1 MEVNMKTKAVLM
13 YGKNDVRVESFE
25 LPEIKS
31 DEILARVVSNSI
43 CMSSYKAVIQG
54 TDHKRVPNDVHVN
67 PIITGHEF
75 SGEIVKV
82 GKKWS
87 DQFKTGDKYAIQ
99 PALNYKGSPFSPG
112 YSYPYFGGNATYI
125 VIPNEVM
132 ELGCLLK
139 YNGEGYFEASL
150 AEPMSCIIGAFHANY
165 HTRFAEYVH
174 DMDIKE
180 GGNLALLGAAGPMGL
195 GAIDYAINRERKPKL
210 LVVTDLDEGRLSRAE
225 KILTIESAKEKGV
238 QLVYFNP
245 SEMENPVKEMRN
257 LTDGKGF
264 DDVFTFT
271 PVKPLIEQGDQLLG
285 KDGCLNFFAGPVD
298 QEFSASLNFYNVHY
312 MQTHIVGTSG
322 GSTDDMKESL
332 EMTKDNLINPAVMI
346 THIGGLEAA
355 KEANLNL
362 PKLGGGKKLIYPEI
376 SMPLTDIT
384 TIGDNENSTEYEREL
399 GKIIDAYNGLWSN
412 EAEAYLLENSK
423 YF

>member
-1 MEVNMKTKAVLM
+1 METRAVLM
-13 YGKNDVRVESFE
+13 YGKNDVRVEKFE
-25 LPEIKS
+25 LPEIKE

-43 CMSSYKAVIQG
+43 CMSTYKAVIQG
-54 TDHKRVPNDVHVN
+54 TEHKRVPEDVHKR

-87 DQFKTGDKYAIQ
+87 DQFKAGDKYAIQ
-99 PALNYKGSPFSPG
+99 PALNYKGSPYSPG

-125 VIPNEVM
+125 VIPKEVM

-150 AEPMSCIIGAFHANY
+150 AEPMSCIIGAYHANY

-210 LVVTDLDEGRLSRAE
+210 LVVTDLDKGRLSRAE
-225 KILTIESAKEKGV
+225 KILNVESAKEKGV
-238 QLVYFNP
+238 KLVYFNP
-245 SEMENPVKEMRN
+245 SEMQNPVQEMRD

-264 DDVFTFT
+264 DDVFAFT
-271 PVKPLIEQGDQLLG
+271 PVKPLIEQADQLLG

-332 EMTKDNLINPAVMI
+332 EMTKNNMIDPAVMI

-355 KEANLNL
+355 KEANLYL
-362 PKLGGGKKLIYPEI
+362 PKLEGGKKLIYPGIE
-376 SMPLTDIT
+376 MPLTDIT
-384 TIGDNENSTEYEREL
+384 EIGKDEKATKYEKKL
-399 GKIIDAYNGLWSN
+399 GEIIDAYNGLWSN
-412 EAEAYLLENSK
+412 EAEAYLLKNSDH
-423 YF
+423 F

>member
-1 MEVNMKTKAVLM
+1 METRAVLM
-13 YGKNDVRVESFE
+13 YGKNDVRVEKFE
-25 LPEIKS
+25 LPEIKE

-43 CMSSYKAVIQG
+43 CMSTYKAVIQG
-54 TDHKRVPNDVHVN
+54 TDHKRVPEDVHEH

-87 DQFKTGDKYAIQ
+87 EQFKAGDKYAIQ
-99 PALNYKGSPFSPG
+99 PALNYKGSPYSPG
-112 YSYPYFGGNATYI
+112 YSYPFFGGNATYI
-125 VIPNEVM
+125 VIPKEVM

-139 YNGEGYFEASL
+139 YDGEGYFEASL
-150 AEPMSCIIGAFHANY
+150 AEPMSCIIGAYHANY
-165 HTRFAEYVH
+165 HTRFAEYEH

-180 GGNLALLGAAGPMGL
+180 GGNVALLGAAGPMGL

-210 LVVTDLDEGRLSRAE
+210 LVVTDLDKGRLSRAE
-225 KILTIESAKEKGV
+225 KILNVESAKEKGV
-238 QLVYFNP
+238 KLVYFNP
-245 SEMENPVKEMRN
+245 SKMQNPVQEMRD
-257 LTDGKGF
+257 LSGGKGF
-264 DDVFTFT
+264 DDVFVFT
-271 PVKPLIEQGDQLLG
+271 PVKPLIEQADQLLG

-332 EMTKDNLINPAVMI
+332 EMTKNNMINPAVMI

-355 KEANLNL
+355 KEANLYL
-362 PKLGGGKKLIYPEI
+362 PKLEGGKKLIYPDIE
-376 SMPLTDIT
+376 MPLTDIT
-384 TIGDNENSTEYEREL
+384 EIGKDEKATKYEKKL
-399 GKIIDAYNGLWSN
+399 GEIIDAYNGLWSN
-412 EAEAYLLENSK
+412 EAEAYLLKNSDH
-423 YF
+423 F